1 MEEHKHPEILEQ
13 ITFRQPTEADLPFI
27 FSSWLKSFRNSNFAK
42 NILNNT
48 YYSEH
53 HRIIEEILKISTV
66 LLACDKSNVENI
78 YGYIV
83 AAKLD
88 NMFTIHY
95 VYVKHTYRR
104 MGLAGLLI
112 GAFQLDPR
120 EPAYYTHDTHMANIL
135 ARKYRFEYNPYL
147 LSVRIENNE
156 VQS

>member
-1 MEEHKHPEILEQ
+1 MKDDKHPEILEQ
-13 ITFRQPTEADLPFI
+13 ITFRQPSETDLPFI

-42 NILNNT
+42 NISNDT
-48 YYSEH
+48 YYPEH
-53 HRIIEEILKISTV
+53 HRIIEDIFKISTV

-112 GAFQLDPR
+112 EAFPHDPS
-120 EPAYYTHDTHMANIL
+120 EPAYYTHDTYMANVL
-135 ARKYRFEYNPYL
+135 AKKYRFEYNPYL
-147 LSVRIENNE
+147 LAVRIEKNE